1 MVVVRRGLAFVL
13 DFVFLSLFF
22 FPITYLYSGR
32 WVMTYEDHL
41 WGILDPICIV
51 FLFIIFAY
59 FILMEAYAGWTIG
72 KKALGLKVFDIDGK
86 RIGIL
91 KSLIRNLLRLVDGL
105 PAFNIL
111 GIVLIASS
119 SKNQRLGDYAAKTFV
134 IREKG

>member
-1 MVVVRRGLAFVL
+1 MAVIQRGLAFVL
-13 DFVFLSLFF
+13 DFAFLALFF

-59 FILMEAYAGWTIG
+59 FILLEAYAGWTVG
-72 KKALGLKVFDIDGK
+72 KKVMGLKVVDIDGK

-91 KSLIRNLLRLVDGL
+91 KSLVRNLFRLVDGL

-111 GIVLIASS
+111 GVVLIASS
-119 SKNQRLGDYAAKTFV
+119 ANNQRLGDFAAKTFV

>member
-1 MVVVRRGLAFVL
+1 MAVIRRDLAFIL

-41 WGILDPICIV
+41 WGIFDPICAV
-51 FLFIIFAY
+51 FLFIIIAY
-59 FILMEAYAGWTIG
+59 FILLEAYAGRTIG
-72 KKALGLKVFDIDGK
+72 KKVLGFKVVGIDGK

-91 KSLIRNLLRLVDGL
+91 KSLIRNVLRLVDGL

-111 GIVLIASS
+111 GIILISTS
-119 SKNQRLGDYAAKTFV
+119 PKNQRLGDYVAKTFV

>member
-1 MVVVRRGLAFVL
+1 MAVLLRGLAFVF

-22 FPITYLYSGR
+22 FPITYLYSGK

-41 WGILDPICIV
+41 WGILDPICLV

-59 FILMEAYAGWTIG
+59 FIVMEAFAGWTIG
-72 KKALGLKVFDIDGK
+72 KKVLGLKVVDIDEK
-86 RIGIL
+86 KIGIL
-91 KSLIRNLLRLVDGL
+91 KSLMRNLLRLVDGL

-111 GIVLIASS
+111 GVVLIASS
-119 SKNQRLGDYAAKTFV
+119 SNNQRMGDYVAKTFV

>member
-1 MVVVRRGLAFVL
+1 ML
-13 DFVFLSLFF
+13 DFIFLSLFF
-22 FPITYLYSGR
+22 FPVTYLYSGR

-41 WGILDPICIV
+41 WGILDPICLV

-59 FILMEAYAGWTIG
+59 FILLEAYAGGTIG
-72 KKALGLKVFDIDGK
+72 KKALGLKVVDIDGK

-91 KSLIRNLLRLVDGL
+91 KSLVRNLLRLVDGL

-111 GIVLIASS
+111 GLVLIASS
-119 SKNQRLGDYAAKTFV
+119 SKNQRLGDYVAKTFV

>member
-1 MVVVRRGLAFVL
+1 
-13 DFVFLSLFF
+13 
-22 FPITYLYSGR
+22 
-32 WVMTYEDHL
+32 MTYEDHL

-59 FILMEAYAGWTIG
+59 FILLEAYAGWTVG
-72 KKALGLKVFDIDGK
+72 KKVMGLKVVDIDGK

-91 KSLIRNLLRLVDGL
+91 KSLVRNLFRLVDGL

-111 GIVLIASS
+111 GVVLIASS
-119 SKNQRLGDYAAKTFV
+119 ANNQRLGDFAAKTFV